1 MCAPLAVAAAAVSGI
16 ASIAGGNAQ
25 AAVSERNAQVHDM
38 NAITH
43 RRKGAAQADMVEDQ
57 HERERSTQR
66 VQAAASGVRLNGS
79 VSRVIDQASAAD
91 HWMDEQMIIWN
102 AETQANAEENQA
114 KTERAR
120 AKNQRQAGM
129 LNAFSSVLGGL
140 KGASATMIN

>member
-1 MCAPLAVAAAAVSGI
+1 MCAPLALVGAAVSAVG
-16 ASIAGGNAQ
+16 AAAGGAAQ
-25 AAVSERNAQVHDM
+25 GAVSERNAQIHDI

-43 RRKGAAQADMVEDQ
+43 RQKGAAQADMVEDQ

-66 VQAAASGVRLNGS
+66 VQAAASGVRPTGS
-79 VSRVIDQASAAD
+79 ISRVIDQGSASD

-129 LNAFSSVLGGL
+129 IGAFSSVLGGL